1 MLLLPQPV
9 VESKSRGAGTSRKS
23 TLGMLG
29 ADIPVI
35 DLREAEAKNKIVRAC
50 KEFGFFKLVSHGVP
64 QLEAMAA
71 RLEDEALKFFNLP
84 QHEKDKA
91 GPPNPFG
98 YGNKAIGPNGDVG
111 WVEYLLF
118 TTNPDLISPTS
129 ALPPNSHLFRGLV
142 NEYVGAVKNVTCE
155 VLEKMAEGLKIGAAK
170 NVFSRLIRDE
180 KSDSCFRVNHY
191 PPQPDFHGRRSS
203 MIGFGE
209 HTDPQVVSVGRS
221 NNTTGLQ
228 ISLRDG
234 TWVSVPPDPRSLFV
248 MVGDSLQVM
257 TNGRFRSVKHRVVTG
272 SAKPRVSMIYFGG
285 PPLSEK
291 IVPLTCL
298 MEQGE
303 ESLYHEFSWSD
314 YKKSAYKTK
323 LSDNRLSLFEKN
335 KFPTPPNP
343 SSNNPS
349 STKFV
354 L

>member
-1 MLLLPQPV
+1 MLLLSQPV
-9 VESKSRGAGTSRKS
+9 AESKSRAGTSRKS
-23 TLGMLG
+23 AVGMF
-29 ADIPVI
+29 AAAEIPVI
-35 DLREAEAKNKIVRAC
+35 DLLEAEAKNKIVRAC
-50 KEFGFFKLVSHGVP
+50 KEFGFFKLVNHGVP
-64 QLEAMAA
+64 LEAMAA

-118 TTNPDLISPTS
+118 TTNPDLISPAS
-129 ALPPNSHLFRGLV
+129 ILPPNSQLFRGLV

-155 VLEKMAEGLKIGAAK
+155 VLEKMAEGLKIGAK
-170 NVFSRLIRDE
+170 NVFSRLLRDE
-180 KSDSCFRVNHY
+180 RSDSCFRVNHY
-191 PPQPDFHGRRSS
+191 PPQPDDFHGRRG

-209 HTDPQVVSVGRS
+209 HTDPQVVSVARS

-257 TNGRFRSVKHRVVTG
+257 TNGRFRSVKHRVVT
-272 SAKPRVSMIYFGG
+272 SSPKARVSMIYFGG

-303 ESLYHEFSWSD
+303 ESLYHEFSWSE

-323 LSDNRLSLFEKN
+323 LSENRLSLFEKN

-343 SSNNPS
+343 SNNPS
-349 STKFV
+349 SSKF
-354 L
+354 LL